1 MKTLRVRKW
10 MAIGM
15 LSIVI
20 FPWLSYFAVHAL
32 EQRLHYQ
39 SAQRQ
44 SQQYATALNTAMRD
58 IADSPQSWHNAR
70 WQNTIRSELGQLG
83 VDAVIQSPDGTEI
96 LGTTHVRHWMQPANK
111 AVVVEGGRQMGTVS
125 LFTPMQHD
133 ALASVAAIAAVVFAI
148 FFVGLQMRR
157 YVVRPLEAMSK
168 AARQIAGG
176 DLDFELPSTRVTE
189 IDEVRT
195 AFHAMGQGIRESIE
209 RQARLEEERRFFIG
223 AIAHD
228 LRTPLFALR
237 GYLDGLEQGI
247 ANSPEKI
254 SKYIT
259 VCKEKSDQLD
269 RLVSDLFAYT
279 KLEYMEQTLRVE
291 TVDLAQL
298 LECSADSLR
307 PRAQEKGVSLT
318 LRGDQTRCV
327 IEADKHLLERAVDN
341 LLDNALRHTPPGG
354 EISIRWKVDPDRV
367 TFSVA
372 DTGTGIAPDD
382 LAHVFQPLYRG
393 ESSRN
398 RETGGAGLGL
408 TIARRIL
415 RAHGGDLVAANQV
428 TGGAIL
434 TGWISRHE

>member
-15 LSIVI
+15 VSIVVL
-20 FPWLSYFAVHAL
+20 PWMSYFTVHAL
-32 EQRLHYQ
+32 EQRLLHQ
-39 SAQRQ
+39 SEQEQ
-44 SQQYATALNTAMRD
+44 SQQYAAALNTAMRD
-58 IADSPQSWHNAR
+58 IAGSAESWYDAQWQS
-70 WQNTIRSELGQLG
+70 TIRRELSQLG

-96 LGTTHVRHWMQPANK
+96 FSTRHIGHWMQPAK
-111 AVVVEGGRQMGTVS
+111 QVVVMEGGRPLGTVS
-125 LFTPMQHD
+125 LFTHMQHD

-247 ANSPEKI
+247 AASPEKI
-254 SKYIT
+254 SKYIA
-259 VCKEKSDQLD
+259 VCRQKSDQLD

-279 KLEYMEQTLRVE
+279 KLEYMEQTLRLE
-291 TVDLAQL
+291 TADLVQL
-298 LECSADSLR
+298 LQGAVESLR
-307 PRAQEKGVSLT
+307 PRAQEKSVSLR
-318 LRGDQTRCV
+318 LHSAQKRCV
-327 IEADKHLLERAVDN
+327 IAADKHLLERAVDN
-341 LLDNALRHTPPGG
+341 LLDNALRHTPTGG
-354 EISIRWKVDPDRV
+354 EISIRWRTESGRV

-372 DTGTGIAPDD
+372 DTGPGIAPDD

-434 TGWISRHE
+434 TGWVPHQG